1 MGQLIPRKGIDI
13 LLQALAEL
21 ATQNILFDCTIA
33 GTGEQKAELETL
45 CDELRLTANVRFVG
59 QINNPIEFLADS
71 DIFCFPTL
79 GEGFPI
85 SPIEAFAAGCAVIG
99 TDDPGTAEL
108 LEHGRLGLVVPRR
121 DVQAFADALIQL
133 IQNPE
138 QCFELARKAQQRYLE
153 RYTPENAKARF
164 LQALEESIHQF
175 KYASGSK

>member
-1 MGQLIPRKGIDI
+1 MGRLTSSKGIDI
-13 LLQALAEL
+13 LLNSLAEL
-21 ATQNILFDCTIA
+21 KQHNIDFTCFIA
-33 GTGEQKAELETL
+33 GSGDLDTFQQLRDALGLEKQVIF
-45 CDELRLTANVRFVG
+45 AG
-59 QINNPIEFLADS
+59 QITNPVEFLADS
-71 DIFCFPTL
+71 HIFCFPTL
-79 GEGFPI
+79 REGFPI

-138 QCFELARKAQQRYLE
+138 QCFELAQKAQQRYLE
-153 RYTPENAKARF
+153 RYTPEKAKARF

-175 KYASGSK
+175 KCASGSK